1 MVLMEHRLQRLR
13 GVLAERDLPG
23 LLVSAPVNRRYLSG
37 FTASYGW
44 LLITQAGAF
53 VLTDSRYL
61 IQAGREAPGFA
72 PHQIINPGKTLPE
85 VVLELGREL
94 GLARLAFE
102 AAHTSVADYER
113 LAAGLGAAVTLVPT
127 EGLIEELRTIKD
139 ATEIAAMR
147 RAIAI
152 TDEVMEAVVPQLRPE
167 HTEREAVWLFEQA
180 LREAGA
186 EGPSFPI
193 IVAAGPNAALPHH
206 RPGDDLLGAGRT
218 IIIDM
223 GAHLDG
229 YNADLTRTIV
239 IGQPDE
245 SFWAIYN
252 TVLEAEQRAIAGVR
266 PGVRA
271 HEVDAIARD
280 LITAAGHGEHFGHG
294 TGHGIGMNVHE
305 TPFIRWTTP
314 GGTSAELAAGIITS
328 IEPGIY
334 LEGWGG
340 VRIEDLVLVTADGCE
355 VLSKAVKMRN

>member
-1 MVLMEHRLQRLR
+1 MGHRIERLR
-13 GVLAERDLPG
+13 AVLAEADLPG

-44 LLITQAGAF
+44 LLITQADAF

-72 PHQIINPGKTLPE
+72 ARQIINPGKTLPE
-85 VVLELGREL
+85 VVLELCQEFGV
-94 GLARLAFE
+94 ARLAFE
-102 AAHTSVADYER
+102 AGHTTVADYGR
-113 LAAGLGAAVTLVPT
+113 LAAGLGEAVALVPT
-127 EGLIEELRTIKD
+127 EGLIEELRMVKD
-139 ATEIAAMR
+139 DVEIAAMR

-152 TDEVMEAVVPQLRPE
+152 TDAVMEAVVPQLRPN
-167 HTEREAVWLFEQA
+167 HTERQAVWLFEQA

-206 RPGDDLLGAGRT
+206 RPGDDRLGEGRT
-218 IIIDM
+218 IVIDM

-229 YNADLTRTIV
+229 YNADLTRTVV
-239 IGQPDE
+239 IGQPDAR
-245 SFWAIYN
+245 FWTIYN

-271 HEVDAIARD
+271 HEVDASARD
-280 LITAAGHGEHFGHG
+280 LIAGAGYGDHFGHG

-305 TPFIRWTTP
+305 TPFLRWTTP
-314 GGTSAELAAGIITS
+314 GGTSMPLEAGMITS

-340 VRIEDLVLVTADGCE
+340 VRIEDLVLVTDDGCE
-355 VLSKAVKMRN
+355 ILSRATKLGD